1 MQRVSIGLFLLIGAG
16 IAGCSGTA
24 RHILQTPEGGVI
36 ALPANTE
43 LNRRKAEEMMTARFP
58 EGYVIEREEEHVV
71 GQITTTHDD
80 ARKLTEELDGAKKKT
95 AGSLDTTLTTRTT
108 STSNQTEYRIT
119 YRRR

>member
-1 MQRVSIGLFLLIGAG
+1 MRRVWVGLCLLISAG
-16 IAGCSGTA
+16 VVGCTGTA
-24 RHILQTPEGGVI
+24 RHILQTPDGGVI

-43 LNRRKAEEMMTARFP
+43 LNRRKAEELMTARFA

-71 GQITTTHDD
+71 GQITTTLDD
-80 ARKLTEELDGAKKKT
+80 ARKFSEEQSGTKKKT
-95 AGSLDTTLTTRTT
+95 AGSLDTTLSTRTT